1 MICLSEHLIKQ
12 MADHLAEDGYRD
24 AGYEYVSIDVS
35 TLKSLAMYCCH
46 WFLEISMWCK
56 HFIIMTTI
64 MLMTIM
70 RLKTMMMMTAMMVM
84 IFSLLDLTSHIS
96 GLLVK
101 QKAWF
106 FWQSTAKQYKIS
118 KWDESISRLCKI
130 MYLLLVIIWRVTNLK
145 LSYWSGLL
153 RFQIII
159 FDKLIN

>member
-35 TLKSLAMYCCH
+35 TFKSLAMYCCH

-56 HFIIMTTI
+56 HFIIM
-64 MLMTIM
+64 
-70 RLKTMMMMTAMMVM
+70 KTMMMMTAIMVM

-106 FWQSTAKQYKIS
+106 IWQSTAKQYKIS

-145 LSYWSGLL
+145 LSYWSGVLL
-153 RFQIII
+153 FQIII

>member
-35 TLKSLAMYCCH
+35 TLKSLVMYCCR

-56 HFIIMTTI
+56 HFIIM
-64 MLMTIM
+64 
-70 RLKTMMMMTAMMVM
+70 KTMMMMTAIMVM

-145 LSYWSGLL
+145 LSYWSGVLL
-153 RFQIII
+153 FQIII

>member
-35 TLKSLAMYCCH
+35 TFKSLAMCCCH

-56 HFIIMTTI
+56 HLIIMTTI

-70 RLKTMMMMTAMMVM
+70 RLKTMMMMTAMTVM
-84 IFSLLDLTSHIS
+84 IFSSLDLTSYIS

-101 QKAWF
+101 QEAWF

-153 RFQIII
+153 LFQIII

>member
-35 TLKSLAMYCCH
+35 TLKSLVMYCCRS
-46 WFLEISMWCK
+46 FLEISMWCK
-56 HFIIMTTI
+56 HFIIM
-64 MLMTIM
+64 
-70 RLKTMMMMTAMMVM
+70 KTMMMMTAIMVM

-145 LSYWSGLL
+145 LSCWSGVLL
-153 RFQIII
+153 FQIII

>member
-35 TLKSLAMYCCH
+35 TFKSLAMYCCH

-56 HFIIMTTI
+56 HFIIM
-64 MLMTIM
+64 
-70 RLKTMMMMTAMMVM
+70 KTMMMMTAIMVM

-106 FWQSTAKQYKIS
+106 IWQSTAKQYKIS

-145 LSYWSGLL
+145 LSCWSGVLL
-153 RFQIII
+153 FQIII

>member
-35 TLKSLAMYCCH
+35 TFKSLAMYCCH

-56 HFIIMTTI
+56 HFIIM
-64 MLMTIM
+64 
-70 RLKTMMMMTAMMVM
+70 KTMMMMTAIMVM

-145 LSYWSGLL
+145 LSCWSGVLL
-153 RFQIII
+153 FQIII

>member
-1 MICLSEHLIKQ
+1 MICHSEHLIKQ

-35 TLKSLAMYCCH
+35 TLKSLAMYCCR

-56 HFIIMTTI
+56 HFIIM
-64 MLMTIM
+64 
-70 RLKTMMMMTAMMVM
+70 KTMMMMTAMMVM

-145 LSYWSGLL
+145 LTCWSGVLL
-153 RFQIII
+153 FQIII
-159 FDKLIN
+159 FDQPIY

>member
-35 TLKSLAMYCCH
+35 TFKSLAMYCCH

-56 HFIIMTTI
+56 HFIIM
-64 MLMTIM
+64 
-70 RLKTMMMMTAMMVM
+70 KTMMMMTAIMVM

-145 LSYWSGLL
+145 LSYWSGVLL
-153 RFQIII
+153 FQIII

>member
-35 TLKSLAMYCCH
+35 TLKSLVMYCCR

-56 HFIIMTTI
+56 HFIIM
-64 MLMTIM
+64 
-70 RLKTMMMMTAMMVM
+70 KTMMMMTAIMVM

-145 LSYWSGLL
+145 LSCWSGVLL
-153 RFQIII
+153 FQIII

>member
-35 TLKSLAMYCCH
+35 TFKSLAMCCCH

-56 HFIIMTTI
+56 HFIIM
-64 MLMTIM
+64 
-70 RLKTMMMMTAMMVM
+70 KTMMMMTAIMVM

-145 LSYWSGLL
+145 LSCWSGVLL
-153 RFQIII
+153 FQIII

>member
-1 MICLSEHLIKQ
+1 MICHSEHLIKQ

-35 TLKSLAMYCCH
+35 TLKSLAMYCCR

-56 HFIIMTTI
+56 HFIIM
-64 MLMTIM
+64 
-70 RLKTMMMMTAMMVM
+70 KTMMMMTAMMVM

-145 LSYWSGLL
+145 LSCWSGVLL
-153 RFQIII
+153 FQIII
-159 FDKLIN
+159 FDQPIY